1 MQSAILRKETTSY
14 NNRNINSKSQEDDFF
29 EKNDEILDKDGYED
43 LDSQVLRSDN
53 ENSKKSDDE
62 Q

>member
-1 MQSAILRKETTSY
+1 VQSAILRKETTSY